1 MEEFQS
7 QAESVLKSKMTNA
20 GLEISAKENGR
31 EGVDFIVKGETGK
44 QTEVFLQPM
53 DMIAQQSSKIP
64 KEKLGEPRENLW
76 VALIGFIPDREPLI
90 FLIPSETLAKPDS
103 FVFFENNVGM
113 HTYLSNWEIKVFTK
127 GMEKLGEYIIYN
139 QIENFK

>member
-7 QAESVLKSKMTNA
+7 QAESFLKLEMTNA
-20 GLEISAKENGR
+20 GLKIVRKENGR
-31 EGVDFIVKGETGK
+31 ESVDFIIKSENGK
-44 QTEVFLQPM
+44 QSEIFLQPM
-53 DMIAQQSSKIP
+53 DLITQQSSKVP
-64 KEKLGEPRENLW
+64 KEKLGEPKENLW
-76 VALIGFIPDREPLI
+76 VALLGFIPEKEPLI
-90 FLIPSETLAKPDS
+90 FLIPSKTLAKPDD

-113 HTYLSNWEIKVFTK
+113 HTYLSNYEIKVFSK